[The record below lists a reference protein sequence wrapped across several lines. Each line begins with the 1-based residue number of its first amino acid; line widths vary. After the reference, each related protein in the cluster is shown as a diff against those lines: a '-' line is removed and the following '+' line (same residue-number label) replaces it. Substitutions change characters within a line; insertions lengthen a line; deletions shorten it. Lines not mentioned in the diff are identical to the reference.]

1 MTKSAVQLD
10 VLGILDSD
18 AARSY
23 RAQHLQISET
33 MNAKREMLS
42 ISFVASNDAFSHQ
55 IHELLSRHAFASN
68 HGGISVYIKAKSQ
81 QGRQGKDFVAK
92 QSIQLKVF
100 DSNSSHMVT
109 QKVITVL
116 GKSQASSAAAK
127 HAAEQK
133 IIKKLTNKSIYSV
146 LILKDTEM
154 FKKTVMASLFATA
167 LAGCS
172 SMPGMESATVDRN
185 EMSAALVKSCTELGS
200 EYTPVSYAV
209 DKVSKVMVSIQERQC
224 AVFQD
229 YRTLADKHADVAGF
243 LKINADKSDEE
254 LLVAMNEFDEGKAEN
269 KKIRPQVE
277 AYKAASDSIF
287 DKNVELAKDIAL
299 EAAEIAII
307 ASDNAAVNCARFC
320 NGGFR
325 QRTFFPI
332 ERV

>member
-1 MTKSAVQLD
+1 
-10 VLGILDSD
+10 
-18 AARSY
+18 
-23 RAQHLQISET
+23 
-33 MNAKREMLS
+33 
-42 ISFVASNDAFSHQ
+42 
-55 IHELLSRHAFASN
+55 
-68 HGGISVYIKAKSQ
+68 
-81 QGRQGKDFVAK
+81 
-92 QSIQLKVF
+92 
-100 DSNSSHMVT
+100 
-109 QKVITVL
+109 
-116 GKSQASSAAAK
+116 
-127 HAAEQK
+127 
-133 IIKKLTNKSIYSV
+133 
-146 LILKDTEM
+146 M

-307 ASDNAAVNCARFC
+307 ASDNAAVIAQDSAMAGLGNALSFLSSESEEEGEADAEAKEEVPVVEAYNEMKARSLLVYDA
-320 NGGFR
+320 NDMISLD
-325 QRTFFPI
+325 QNTI
-332 ERV
+332 EQLENLDKVLAEKVKS